1 MEKDARFI
9 GILLLVG
16 FLSACGVNASPKKG
30 VGTWYFPNVNR
41 ALVDVNVS
49 WYYTWQPY
57 TRQIAQAR
65 GVEFVPMIW
74 DNTFVNREHLKLAKK
89 SGSVLLGFN
98 EPDKP
103 DQANMTAQQALD
115 LWPQLMAAGM
125 RLGSPA
131 SAANP
136 SLPGS
141 WLEQFMDGA
150 RARGYRVD
158 FIAVHWYGDNFRV
171 DESVNALKNFL
182 EAVYRKFRL
191 PIWLTEYSLIRWTD
205 PPVFPSW
212 DRQAEFAAKSV
223 EMLETLPFVER
234 YAWYS
239 LPPGTK
245 DANDSTALYD
255 ENGDRTPV
263 GISYRKAALKA
274 GLFPWS
280 VKKEF
285 PNRSPWKTSLPNER
299 EPPPRVRDA
308 RATYGQRTVATE
320 PQPLKGQ
327 KRVRRR
333 CLNLGAI
340 HP

>member
-1 MEKDARFI
+1 MEKDAQII

-57 TRQIAQAR
+57 TKQIAQPR
-65 GVEFVPMIW
+65 NVDFVPMIW
-74 DNTFVNREHLKLAKK
+74 DKTFINREHLELAKT

-115 LWPQLMAAGM
+115 LWPQLIRAGM

-158 FIAVHWYGDNFRV
+158 FVALHWYGDKFGV
-171 DESVNALKNFL
+171 DEAVNELKNFL
-182 EAVYRKFRL
+182 EDVYHKFQL

-205 PPVFPSW
+205 PPAYPSW
-212 DRQAEFAAKSV
+212 EQQAEFSAKSV

-239 LPPGTK
+239 LPPWTK
-245 DANDSTALYD
+245 DGSDTTTLYND
-255 ENGDRTPV
+255 NGEPTPV
-263 GISYRKAALKA
+263 GNAYREAGLKA
-274 GLFPWS
+274 GLL
-280 VKKEF
+280 
-285 PNRSPWKTSLPNER
+285 SLAP
-299 EPPPRVRDA
+299 
-308 RATYGQRTVATE
+308 
-320 PQPLKGQ
+320 
-327 KRVRRR
+327 
-333 CLNLGAI
+333 
-340 HP
+340 